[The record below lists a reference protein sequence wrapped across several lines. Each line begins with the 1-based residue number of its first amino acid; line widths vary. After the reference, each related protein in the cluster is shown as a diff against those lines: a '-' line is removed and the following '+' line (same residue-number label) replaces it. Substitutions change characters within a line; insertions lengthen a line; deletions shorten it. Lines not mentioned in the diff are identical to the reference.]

1 MRFIISLITVFVCLT
16 PTAFG
21 ELTAADIDKI
31 RLLIKEEIAASEA
44 RMKEEITASEAR
56 MKEEISASETRMKE
70 EIATSEARIRSDIGG
85 KIEAV
90 NATLQQ
96 MDKRLNEHF
105 MLIIALFAFVAVVI
119 GVPQIIVAM
128 QRRDQRT
135 QNQKI
140 EAQQKELELLRAEMD
155 TLRAE
160 RTFSP

>member
-31 RLLIKEEIAASEA
+31 RLLIKEEIAASET
-44 RMKEEITASEAR
+44 RMKKEITASEAR
-56 MKEEISASETRMKE
+56 IKEEITALKKEIAASE
-70 EIATSEARIRSDIGG
+70 IRTKDHIDG
-85 KIEAV
+85 KINAV
-90 NATLQQ
+90 NATLIQ
-96 MDKRLNEHF
+96 MDKRLNDQF
-105 MLIIALFAFVAVVI
+105 MLILALFAFVAVVI

-140 EAQQKELELLRAEMD
+140 EAQQKEIELLRAEME